1 MVWSLAAANMISA
14 HSSTHDS
21 NAPSSEMI
29 RPTLIS
35 TAPQWPTTCSSTAA
49 IDGFCSL
56 ANSGWVMIPRD
67 STFTSIRN
75 SSTVIK
81 PITVALPTSLR
92 FSARDEKMLAPSM
105 PINTQTVTSIMLRT
119 WFITL
124 PRSGFFTP
132 QMSAVKM
139 SSLNANNAI
148 STNSSSG
155 TTLAT
160 VVTRLMN
167 AASLIPRSTRKCTAH
182 NSTDAPITAA
192 GVLPSPNIGKK

>member
-1 MVWSLAAANMISA
+1 
-14 HSSTHDS
+14 
-21 NAPSSEMI
+21 
-29 RPTLIS
+29 
-35 TAPQWPTTCSSTAA
+35 
-49 IDGFCSL
+49 
-56 ANSGWVMIPRD
+56 
-67 STFTSIRN
+67 
-75 SSTVIK
+75 
-81 PITVALPTSLR
+81 
-92 FSARDEKMLAPSM
+92 
-105 PINTQTVTSIMLRT
+105 MLRT

-124 PRSGFFTP
+124 PRSGFFRP